1 MTDEDQGSI
10 PIGHSAGMGGSS
22 PANDGSVIPS
32 RARSVES
39 TPSPGAGAPISADSI
54 PQSLAAVNTRLAHSG
69 HVLVLRIDPVTG
81 TTIAE
86 VRQAATGQVLQ
97 RIPSRDQQHLADL
110 LASWANGKSILAD
123 VLA

>member
-1 MTDEDQGSI
+1 MTDEDQGST
-10 PIGHSAGMGGSS
+10 PIGYSTGMSGSS
-22 PANDGSVIPS
+22 PANDASVIPS
-32 RARSVES
+32 RARNVES
-39 TPSPGAGAPISADSI
+39 TPAAGAGAPVPPDSI
-54 PQSLAAVNTRLAHSG
+54 PRSLAAVNTRLAHSG
-69 HVLVLRIDPVTG
+69 HVLVLRIDPITG

-110 LASWANGKSILAD
+110 LAAWANGKSILAD